1 MSDFYLWF
9 NTGFGHIADWN
20 AYDHILFLIALC
32 CVYKIQQWKSLLI
45 NITAF
50 TIGHS
55 LTLALSVLN
64 ILKINS
70 AFIEFLIPVTIVLVS
85 FFNLKDSIK
94 ILPQKIKPAYWMT
107 CFFGL
112 IHGLGFSTVLNGML
126 GHQASIVLPLIAFNL
141 GLELGQLFIII
152 GILIFSLALA
162 TVFKIKQNTW
172 NKVIS
177 TSVFVIAFIIA
188 IQRFI
193 ELVKTN

>member
-1 MSDFYLWF
+1 LSDFSLWF
-9 NTGFGHIADWN
+9 NTGFSHIADWK
-20 AYDHILFLIALC
+20 AYDHILFLIVLC
-32 CVYKIQQWKSLLI
+32 GVFSFKQWKNLLI
-45 NITAF
+45 SITAF

-55 LTLALSVLN
+55 ISLALSVLN
-64 ILKINS
+64 VLKINV

-94 ILPQKIKPAYWMT
+94 INSQMTKPTYWMT

-112 IHGLGFSTVLNGML
+112 IHGLGFSFVLKGML
-126 GHQASIVLPLIAFNL
+126 GHEASIVAPLIAFNL
-141 GLELGQLFIII
+141 GLELGQLIIVI

-162 TVFKIKQNTW
+162 SVFKTKQSTW

-193 ELVKTN
+193 ELVKN